1 LRRQG
6 EPYTGLFVGNGEQ
19 AEEIHKCEGCVTHPF
34 VKVEE
39 LGALYRSADI
49 GAWPAQESLSML
61 DAAACGLPV
70 VANDTMTAKERLDGN
85 GVRYRLNH
93 QGDLVRALLALR
105 GVDKRRAMGE
115 RGARRMAEHFSWES
129 IAWRRIGDYEA
140 SLGCKKL
147 TAEKQAEEKMIGK
160 TGQARLPAAGVEGE

>member
-1 LRRQG
+1 
-6 EPYTGLFVGNGEQ
+6 
-19 AEEIHKCEGCVTHPF
+19 

-85 GVRYRLNH
+85 GVRYRLND
-93 QGDLVRALLALR
+93 QGDLARALLDLR
-105 GVDKRRAMGE
+105 GADKRRAMGQ
-115 RGARRMAEHFSWES
+115 RGAMRMAEQFSWES
-129 IAWRRIGDYEA
+129 IARRRIRDYEVA
-140 SLGCKKL
+140 LRSPKPL
-147 TAEKQAEEKMIGK
+147 TEKQASKELLGRIE
-160 TGQARLPAAGVEGE
+160 